1 MNGAKRRLLIF
12 EQLKEAKSVE
22 VKQLAK
28 QYEVSPMTIR
38 RDLSLF
44 AKQGLVSLNYG
55 GAILNEGSGVE
66 ASFSLKAAQAQSA
79 KAAIAKEAARLVNEG
94 ETILLDCGTTTY
106 EMAKYLSDKA
116 ITVITNSW
124 KILQVLQN
132 TPKIKVIL
140 APGTYS
146 RISQVAQVQ
155 IAIGDDTLQTM
166 PNGTPIP
173 AVLNRKI
180 GINNFLTSTSALHDS
195 DAMTV
200 FYTKEVM
207 DKTFYVPKTKRVS
220 ANLSD
225 VDAYIDAILADVSVN
240 SSLKQPLAQEK
251 VKTTAASVMRE
262 NVLQVH
268 LDNRILAEDQTAKK
282 QAYET
287 LILSLCMLDHVEQV
301 QVLVDDVAVTLHG
314 MNDRSCSAAELI
326 YNEIE

>member
-106 EMAKYLSDKA
+106 EMAEYLSDKA

-146 RISQVAQVQ
+146 RISQG
-155 IAIGDDTLQTM
+155 AISSDT
-166 PNGTPIP
+166 I
-173 AVLNRKI
+173 RFI
-180 GINNFLTSTSALHDS
+180 GEHHVDHVFMSTQGLDLAWGASVPDEMDANVKQALMKAGSHCI
-195 DAMTV
+195 
-200 FYTKEVM
+200 
-207 DKTFYVPKTKRVS
+207 
-220 ANLSD
+220 L
-225 VDAYIDAILADVSVN
+225 LADQNKFDQRYFARYAKIDEFDLVISDRQLEEAEEQA
-240 SSLKQPLAQEK
+240 LKQ
-251 VKTTAASVMRE
+251 MRTGY
-262 NVLQVH
+262 LQVIVH
-268 LDNRILAEDQTAKK
+268 
-282 QAYET
+282 
-287 LILSLCMLDHVEQV
+287 
-301 QVLVDDVAVTLHG
+301 
-314 MNDRSCSAAELI
+314 SA
-326 YNEIE
+326 

>member
-1 MNGAKRRLLIF
+1 MRKQQALGILAAAALLAGGFFFINRQETKETLRVNSTSSCMMQMYALDEQNTLIPLSIPCEEKDHMKKRLQQLVAKMSKKQGEGLLP
-12 EQLKEAKSVE
+12 V
-22 VKQLAK
+22 
-28 QYEVSPMTIR
+28 
-38 RDLSLF
+38 F
-44 AKQGLVSLNYG
+44 AKDTKLEDAVLVDQTLTLQFNEAFLNYEKEHE
-55 GAILNEGSGVE
+55 LRVLE
-66 ASFSLKAAQAQSA
+66 
-79 KAAIAKEAARLVNEG
+79 AIAWLGTQFEG
-94 ETILLDCGTTTY
+94 
-106 EMAKYLSDKA
+106 
-116 ITVITNSW
+116 
-124 KILQVLQN
+124 
-132 TPKIKVIL
+132 
-140 APGTYS
+140 
-146 RISQVAQVQ
+146 VAQVQ

-287 LILSLCMLDHVEQV
+287 LILSLCMLDQVEQV